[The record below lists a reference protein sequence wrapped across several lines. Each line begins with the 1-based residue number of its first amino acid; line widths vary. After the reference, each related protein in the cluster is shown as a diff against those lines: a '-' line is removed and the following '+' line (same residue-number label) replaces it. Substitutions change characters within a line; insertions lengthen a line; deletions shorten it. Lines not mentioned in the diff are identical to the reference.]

1 MAEEEILKLR
11 ERCRKIFSILS
22 GPVKCSIRKI
32 GELAK
37 IPKSSVHR
45 HAKAIEKRNRYPE
58 SSFWEISE
66 GQQFLSRL
74 IFATI
79 FVFGIMCG
87 AGADETF
94 FNDMM
99 LVFWE

>member
-45 HAKAIEKRNRYPE
+45 HAKAIEKRKGQPE
-58 SSFWEISE
+58 LMW
-66 GQQFLSRL
+66 
-74 IFATI
+74 
-79 FVFGIMCG
+79 
-87 AGADETF
+87 
-94 FNDMM
+94 
-99 LVFWE
+99 